1 MYQSTALNA
10 DDFSSSWASVYPNPV
25 TNNVVN
31 IQLKTVSENTDFT
44 LTNLLGQIV
53 YKGKL
58 NDIQNAI
65 TLPEVQKGMYLIT
78 VNQEGKKYTT
88 KLYIQ

>member
-10 DDFSSSWASVYPNPV
+10 DDFSCSWASVYPNPV